1 VDDAGAEV
9 LPGLAIDGQILDGHA
24 AVPNDKPVRHN
35 GAAERAVIVA
45 VIQGGV
51 QDDART
57 ALAVDGHGL
66 GDVDVGLGVDAV
78 VDVHRAAGGDGVDAV
93 SDIGESRDAEL
104 HRAQRTRAVRIDH
117 RAQRRADPVVIHVN
131 GRYRSMGIDGIP
143 VVHDGSR
150 GVVGLIE
157 DVVADHR
164 NIGIGTE
171 IVVLSHDIRLTRCH
185 EIEIPDGVIAAHAG
199 VAGQYVEARAA
210 EQAAAGVDR
219 GPVLDLDADIIASKV
234 VTLNLDCRLVS
245 LDADARAGVNVVAC
259 DNGIAWRDKEEGD
272 TNMPPLTVF
281 RSMTAGLESARMP

>member
-1 VDDAGAEV
+1 
-9 LPGLAIDGQILDGHA
+9 
-24 AVPNDKPVRHN
+24 
-35 GAAERAVIVA
+35 
-45 VIQGGV
+45 
-51 QDDART
+51 
-57 ALAVDGHGL
+57 
-66 GDVDVGLGVDAV
+66 
-78 VDVHRAAGGDGVDAV
+78 
-93 SDIGESRDAEL
+93 
-104 HRAQRTRAVRIDH
+104 
-117 RAQRRADPVVIHVN
+117 
-131 GRYRSMGIDGIP
+131 MGIDGIP

-272 TNMPPLTVF
+272 TNIAAVDCVQIDD
-281 RSMTAGLESARMP
+281 RRAGIGQDAIIAVGLDGPQDVAGNRGLAAYDGDADVVAVDMVVIDGRAGAGAY